1 MSLHI
6 NSAAPD
12 FTQDS
17 TEGTI
22 HFHEWLGNGWGILFS
37 VLVLWLFLRDLR
49 PTFITLCSIPVSLV
63 FADGSAL
70 TNPSAKQVQE
80 RLATL
85 AA

>member
-1 MSLHI
+1 MDIERQPNAADLVASL
-6 NSAAPD
+6 NN
-12 FTQDS
+12 
-17 TEGTI
+17 
-22 HFHEWLGNGWGILFS
+22 GNQT
-37 VLVLWLFLRDLR
+37 V
-49 PTFITLCSIPVSLV
+49 PTLV